1 MKSREKYSACYGEI
15 HYYIFGGIIMIDKEK
30 VRELTNKYVVEK
42 DLGDRMLTL
51 ISGVMINIITDYYGY
66 DSVEDLIENDK
77 VPDEEFDVFLD
88 VVKDCL
94 NKEVME
100 ALS

>member
-1 MKSREKYSACYGEI
+1 
-15 HYYIFGGIIMIDKEK
+15 MIDKEK
-30 VRELTNKYVVEK
+30 VRELTNKYVAEK

-77 VPDEEFDVFLD
+77 VPDKEFDVFLD

-94 NKEVME
+94 NKAVME

>member
-1 MKSREKYSACYGEI
+1 
-15 HYYIFGGIIMIDKEK
+15 MIDKEK
-30 VRELTNKYVVEK
+30 VRELTNKYVAEK
-42 DLGDRMLTL
+42 ALGDQMLTL
-51 ISGVMINIITDYYGY
+51 ISGVMMNIITDYYGY

-77 VPDEEFDVFLD
+77 VPDKEFDVFLD

-94 NKEVME
+94 NKAVME

>member
-1 MKSREKYSACYGEI
+1 
-15 HYYIFGGIIMIDKEK
+15 MIDKEK